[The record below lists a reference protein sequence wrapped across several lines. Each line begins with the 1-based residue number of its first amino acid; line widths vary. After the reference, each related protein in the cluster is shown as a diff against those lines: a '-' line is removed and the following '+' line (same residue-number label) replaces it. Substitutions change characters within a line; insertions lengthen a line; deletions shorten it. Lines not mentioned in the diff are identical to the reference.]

1 MATEMATMEVEVPKP
16 KGGKRDRIDCSNL
29 CDQVITT
36 QQTDPGQIAASLL
49 PTPEDDVALRD
60 NICVLMSR
68 ILCAHVEFFKI
79 NFEDIVDTHIKH
91 EFYDEMSMKS
101 IVLHRE
107 LNQEIGIQYQ
117 NHLKSVLPTFDD
129 NKKRAVQ
136 RGIDRKTSAWLT
148 VIPMAY
154 HHFDLSATEFRDSL
168 ALRYHQPLLRLPA
181 LCGSRFSTG
190 HALDCR
196 KGGLVIERHNQIR
209 DALGYLTSIA
219 YNEVV
224 REPIIREPNDRENVP
239 ALVADLSVCGVW
251 QPQATTFFDVRV
263 VDSDANS

>member
-49 PTPEDDVALRD
+49 PTPEDDVALHD

-101 IVLHRE
+101 IVNPPTPKDE
-107 LNQEIGIQYQ
+107 NTTEKIIGNISEMQQYVPMVEMMKEVYVPS
-117 NHLKSVLPTFDD
+117 LKRTA
-129 NKKRAVQ
+129 KVQ
-136 RGIDRKTSAWLT
+136 L
-148 VIPMAY
+148 
-154 HHFDLSATEFRDSL
+154 
-168 ALRYHQPLLRLPA
+168 
-181 LCGSRFSTG
+181 
-190 HALDCR
+190 
-196 KGGLVIERHNQIR
+196 
-209 DALGYLTSIA
+209 
-219 YNEVV
+219 
-224 REPIIREPNDRENVP
+224 
-239 ALVADLSVCGVW
+239 
-251 QPQATTFFDVRV
+251 
-263 VDSDANS
+263 